1 MFMAAL
7 QLQSRPCLNPRPEG
21 YGPRMTDH
29 LLTRPSLN
37 LIDAPTSPDDHV
49 VLLSPHGSPAGTA
62 IKREVHHAN
71 TPLHLAVSCY
81 VVRDDGHVLLTQ
93 RAANKRTFPGLWTN
107 ACCGHPRPDE
117 ALASAVTRHMAHEI
131 GVVPTALRLA
141 LPDFAYRAE
150 MSGLVEH
157 ELCPVFVAEVSDS
170 ALVLNPAEADDA
182 EWVPW
187 PTLFARA
194 SDDPTSLSPW
204 SVSQIA
210 RLTQLFED
218 PLTWVRQ
225 RPAKSAAPMSRRP
238 AKPRPDPFR
247 RMGRDVDDV
256 VDEFLHSAHLEL
268 AILDPLTAELAEP
281 IARLYRAGGKRLRPC
296 FVYCGHAA
304 SGAPAAPAR
313 ENLAYLGAAV
323 EMLHT
328 FALLHDDVMDRSE
341 LRRGHPTAHQWFSN
355 LHHPTRAPGGD
366 EWFGNSAAIV
376 AGDLAFVWADELLDR
391 IDVDDAMFRR
401 LRSVFDVLRREVIAG
416 QYLDLRLAG
425 PWATDQQALSV
436 ALLKSARYSVT
447 RPLHIGAVLAGAD
460 EVTIASL
467 CAYGDAAGIA
477 FQLRDDIL
485 GVFGDPNVTGKGNAE
500 DLRSGKASLLLVR
513 ALQLAAPADARLL
526 TECLGMPN
534 LDRSQEDRC
543 REAVLASGA
552 VASIEALITANL
564 ETAMSALVDLPADV
578 TSDLVELAQQLAHR
592 RT

>member
-1 MFMAAL
+1 M
-7 QLQSRPCLNPRPEG
+7 RPEG

-29 LLTRPSLN
+29 LLTRPSHNRFEL
-37 LIDAPTSPDDHV
+37 PTSPDDHV
-49 VLLSPHGSPAGTA
+49 VLLSPNGTPAGTA

-81 VVRDDGHVLLTQ
+81 VVRGDGQVLLTQ
-93 RAANKRTFPGLWTN
+93 RAAKKLTFPGLWTN

-117 ALASAVTRHMAHEI
+117 PLASAVRRHMEHEI
-131 GVVPTALRLA
+131 GVSPTALRLA

-170 ALVLNPAEADDA
+170 AVELNPAEADDA
-182 EWVPW
+182 EWVAW
-187 PTLFARA
+187 PTLLARA
-194 SDDPTSLSPW
+194 TDDPNSLSPW

-210 RLTQLFED
+210 RLTQMFDD

-225 RPAKSAAPMSRRP
+225 RPSRPNAVSSRP
-238 AKPRPDPFR
+238 SSSPRPDPFR
-247 RMGRDVDDV
+247 RMGNDVDDV
-256 VDEFLHSAHLEL
+256 VERFIASAHLDL
-268 AILDPLTAELAEP
+268 GILDPLTAELTEP

-296 FVYCGHAA
+296 LVYCGHAA
-304 SGAPAAPAR
+304 SGAPQTPAR
-313 ENLAYLGAAV
+313 ENLAYLAASI

-341 LRRGHPTAHQWFSN
+341 LRRGHPTAHKWFTT
-355 LHHPTRAPGGD
+355 LHHPTRVEGGD

-391 IDVDDAMFRR
+391 LDVDDATFRR
-401 LRSVFDVLRREVIAG
+401 VRSVFDVLRREVIAG
-416 QYLDLRLAG
+416 QYLDLRLSG
-425 PWATDQQALSV
+425 PWANDQQALSV

-447 RPLHIGAVLAGAD
+447 RPLHIGATLAGAD
-460 EVTIASL
+460 DSTIGSL
-467 CAYGDAAGIA
+467 CAYGDAVGVA
-477 FQLRDDIL
+477 FQLRDDVL
-485 GVFGDPNVTGKGNAE
+485 GVFGDPMETGKGNAE

-526 TECLGMPN
+526 QECLGKPVLN
-534 LDRSQEDRC
+534 RAQEDRC

-552 VASIEALITANL
+552 VASIEALIAANL
-564 ETAMSALVDLPADV
+564 ESGVSALVGLPGDV

-592 RT
+592 SI